1 MRHMP
6 KMRNSSV
13 ELLRIIS
20 MLMVVA
26 HHFVVHNLDNA
37 WDISDDGSRFVIAV
51 FAAPLGKI
59 SIVSFFAVT
68 AWFLCEKRSIA
79 FAPHSNAHGKWNLK
93 SCFMHGECAYYSSYS
108 ADKTSM
114 HQQS

>member
-1 MRHMP
+1 MKHTQ
-6 KMRNSSV
+6 KMRNSSI
-13 ELLRIIS
+13 ELLRVIS

-37 WDISDDGSRFVIAV
+37 WDINGDSSRFLIAV

-68 AWFLCEKRSIA
+68 AWFLCEKESGFR
-79 FAPHSNAHGKWNLK
+79 
-93 SCFMHGECAYYSSYS
+93 AYYSLYS
-108 ADKTSM
+108 IGNC
-114 HQQS
+114 

>member
-1 MRHMP
+1 MKHTQ
-6 KMRNSSV
+6 KMRNSSI
-13 ELLRIIS
+13 ELLRVIS

-37 WDISDDGSRFVIAV
+37 WDINGDSSRFLIAV

-68 AWFLCEKRSIA
+68 AVRERERL
-79 FAPHSNAHGKWNLK
+79 
-93 SCFMHGECAYYSSYS
+93 SCLIPTGMENGI
-108 ADKTSM
+108 TSFVLRM
-114 HQQS
+114 GDVHIIRYIR